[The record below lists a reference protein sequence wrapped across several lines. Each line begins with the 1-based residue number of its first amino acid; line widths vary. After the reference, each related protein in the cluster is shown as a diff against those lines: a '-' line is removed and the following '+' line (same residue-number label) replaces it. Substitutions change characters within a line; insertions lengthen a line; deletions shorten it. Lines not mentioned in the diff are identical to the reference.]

1 MNKII
6 QFNGSKESNKIT
18 IELTKETNKKEKN
31 NNTSNVEKIRETVI
45 LMLFKHKTLE
55 DYVLS
60 LGIKIGEK
68 HILSYLPN
76 RDVHL
81 YLVAAEL
88 RMYYLNLALEYKEEL
103 LDLDECISIAT
114 KTSESAVDIMNFI
127 EKEAKEKFNKS
138 N

>member
-6 QFNGSKESNKIT
+6 QFNGSKESNETT

-68 HILSYLPN
+68 HILS
-76 RDVHL
+76 
-81 YLVAAEL
+81 
-88 RMYYLNLALEYKEEL
+88 
-103 LDLDECISIAT
+103 
-114 KTSESAVDIMNFI
+114 
-127 EKEAKEKFNKS
+127 
-138 N
+138 